1 MVDGKKVV
9 GVITE
14 FNPFHKGHAHFLQEI
29 RTKYGADYILAVMSG
44 DFVQRGEPAFFSKFD
59 RAKEAVLSGVD
70 LILQLPVF
78 FSL

>member
-29 RTKYGADYILAVMSG
+29 RMKYGADYILAVMSG
-44 DFVQRGEPAFFSKFD
+44 DFVQRGEPAFFFQ
-59 RAKEAVLSGVD
+59 V
-70 LILQLPVF
+70 
-78 FSL
+78 